1 MQFVRSIGIS
11 LALALV
17 SLGLVASTP
26 SKADAYWNWYGS
38 YYYPYYWNYG
48 SYYYNPGYSWYG
60 NGYYNNYPYYNSYR
74 TYPWGWRW

>member
-1 MQFVRSIGIS
+1 MRFVRSIGIT

-38 YYYPYYWNYG
+38 YNYPYYWNYG

-60 NGYYNNYPYYNSYR
+60 YYGTNPYYSR
-74 TYPWGWRW
+74 HRAYPWGWYW